1 MKTKIYNL
9 IILDKSGSMA
19 SIAKAAI
26 DGVNETIGAIKAS
39 AKKHVEDQEHYF
51 SLMAF
56 CECERKYIYENTP
69 IADVKPISE
78 ADYEPC
84 CTTPLYDAIGISLH
98 HLERA
103 VEKEER
109 AVAQVTVITDGFE
122 NASKEYTGSAVK
134 ALIESFKQKGWT
146 FAFIGA
152 NQDAESVA
160 FSLSISN
167 SMNFKADQSH
177 TRAMFSA
184 FAGATSRW
192 ADRVSCCVKNASS
205 RGEKLEEM
213 LCADEVACEFF
224 SDEDKANAND

>member
-9 IILDKSGSMA
+9 IILDKSGSMGN
-19 SIAKAAI
+19 IANAAI
-26 DGVNETIGAIKAS
+26 SGVNETIGAIKAS
-39 AKKHVEDQEHYF
+39 AKKHAEDQEHYF

-56 CECERKYIYENTP
+56 CACERKYIYENTP
-69 IADVKPISE
+69 IAEVNPITA

-103 VEKEER
+103 VEKEEC

-122 NASKEYTGSAVK
+122 NASKEYSGSAVK
-134 ALIESFKQKGWT
+134 SLIESFKQKGWT

-184 FAGATSRW
+184 FAGATARW
-192 ADRVSCCVKNASS
+192 ADRVSCCMKSASLNDAS
-205 RGEKLEEM
+205 VEDVLCSEEI
-213 LCADEVACEFF
+213 ARDFF
-224 SDEDKANAND
+224 SDEDKANSND